1 MRWTQP
7 GVTEAS
13 GTAEG
18 MILTPAGW
26 VQGRLAFGAAILWI
40 EPDPAAPTDRFVLPG
55 FVDLH
60 VHGGGGADCM
70 DGADAVRAMAA
81 FHAGHGTTSL
91 LATTVTAPAADLR
104 RAAAG
109 IGEACARPTPGAARV
124 LGMHVE
130 GPFISPD
137 ALGAQPPHAIPPDPA
152 LTEELCALAP
162 LRVATIAPEVDT
174 DGALL
179 ALLTA
184 RGIRVQIGHTTCT
197 YAQARDALHRGA
209 TGFTHLFNAMTP
221 LHHRAPGAAGCALA
235 HAAHAEIIPDLL
247 HVDPGALLA
256 ALRAIPGLYGVTD
269 AVAAAGMPDG
279 DYHLGQQRII
289 KSGGAARLPGG
300 GLAGSILTMDQAL
313 RNLLHLGLPL
323 DEAARRLSTIPA
335 AYAGLYD
342 RGHLHPGAAADLA
355 VVDAAGT
362 LHAVFAEGR
371 RVATPP
377 PTP

>member
-1 MRWTQP
+1 M
-7 GVTEAS
+7 TEAG
-13 GTAEG
+13 GTVEG

-26 VQGRLAFGAAILWI
+26 VQGRLHFDAAILRI
-40 EPDPAAPTDRFVLPG
+40 EPDRSAPTDRFVLPG

-70 DGADAVRAMAA
+70 DGAGAVRAMAA
-81 FHAGHGTTSL
+81 FHLRHGTTSL
-91 LATTVTAPAADLR
+91 LATTVTAPAAGLR
-104 RAAAG
+104 RAAIG
-109 IGEACARPTPGAARV
+109 IGEACARPAPGDARV
-124 LGMHVE
+124 LGMHLE

-152 LTEELCALAP
+152 LAEELCTLTP
-162 LRVATIAPEVDT
+162 LRVATVAPEVDP

-184 RGIRVQIGHTTCT
+184 RGVRVQVGHTTCT

-247 HVDPGALLA
+247 HVGPGALLA

-269 AVAAAGMPDG
+269 AVSATGMPDG
-279 DYHLGQQRII
+279 DYRLGQHRIV
-289 KSGGAARLPGG
+289 KSGGAARLPNGS
-300 GLAGSILTMDQAL
+300 LAGSILTMDQAL

-323 DEAARRLSTIPA
+323 DQAARRLSTIPA
-335 AYAGLYD
+335 DYAGLHD
-342 RGHLHPGAAADLA
+342 RGHLRPGAAADLA
-355 VVDAAGT
+355 VVDAAGM

-371 RVATPP
+371 RAATLPP
-377 PTP
+377 AP

>member
-1 MRWTQP
+1 MS
-7 GVTEAS
+7 GG

-26 VQGRLAFGAAILWI
+26 VQGRLTFNAAILGI
-40 EPDPAAPTDRFVLPG
+40 EPDTAASTDRFVLPG

-70 DGADAVRAMAA
+70 DGAGAVHAMAA
-81 FHAGHGTTSL
+81 FHARHGTTSL
-91 LATTVTAPAADLR
+91 LATTVTAPTADLR

-109 IGEACARPTPGAARV
+109 IGEAAAHPNPGTARV
-124 LGMHVE
+124 LGMHLE

-137 ALGAQPPHAIPPDPA
+137 ALGAQPPYAIPPDLA
-152 LTEELCALAP
+152 LATDLCALAP
-162 LRVATIAPEVDT
+162 LRVATIAPEVDP

-184 RGIRVQIGHTTCT
+184 RGVRVQIGHTTCT
-197 YAQARDALHRGA
+197 YAQAREALQRGA
-209 TGFTHLFNAMTP
+209 AGFTHLFNAMTP

-279 DYHLGQQRII
+279 DYRLGQQRII

-300 GLAGSILTMDQAL
+300 GLAGSILTMDRAL
-313 RNLLHLGLPL
+313 QNLLHLGLPL
-323 DEAARRLSTIPA
+323 DQAARRLSTIPA
-335 AYAGLYD
+335 AYAGLHD
-342 RGHLHPGAAADLA
+342 RGRLHPGAAADLI

-362 LHAVFAEGR
+362 LLATVAEG
-371 RVATPP
+371 VPIPP

>member
-1 MRWTQP
+1 MRP
-7 GVTEAS
+7 GVTEAG
-13 GTAEG
+13 GTVEG

-26 VQGRLAFGAAILWI
+26 LQGRLHFGAAILRI
-40 EPDPAAPTDRFVLPG
+40 ELDPSAPTDRFVLPG

-60 VHGGGGADCM
+60 VHGGSGADCM

-81 FHAGHGTTSL
+81 FHARHGTTSL

-109 IGEACARPTPGAARV
+109 IGEACAHPTPGAARV
-124 LGMHVE
+124 LGMHLE

-137 ALGAQPPHAIPPDPA
+137 ALGAQPPYAIPPDLA
-152 LTEELCALAP
+152 LAEDLCALAP
-162 LRVATIAPEVDT
+162 LRVATIAPEVDP

-184 RGIRVQIGHTTCT
+184 RGIRVQIGHTTCS
-197 YAQARDALHRGA
+197 YAQAHEALNRGA

-247 HVDPGALLA
+247 HVDPCALLA

-279 DYHLGQQRII
+279 EYRLGQHRIV

-300 GLAGSILTMDQAL
+300 ALAGSILTMDQAL

-323 DEAARRLSTIPA
+323 DQAARRLSTIPA
-335 AYAGLYD
+335 AYAGLHD
-342 RGHLHPGAAADLA
+342 RGHLRPGAAADL
-355 VVDAAGT
+355 VMVDAAGT
-362 LHAVFAEGR
+362 LLATVVEG
-371 RVATPP
+371 VSIPP
-377 PTP
+377 PAP